1 MARIFSASELPP
13 FKEGGGRVFTADELT
28 PIDEPLKSTTP
39 PAGMGAAFEA
49 GFMQQDFQPQG
60 FGEKAARFAGEIAPP
75 AFGAIAGTPGGP
87 AGMAVGAAAGESVRQ
102 TVRAAMGEDVGALE
116 AITKPAKEAALQY
129 TGAKYIGP
137 MVGKAINKL
146 AKGFADNIAKPA
158 MAFLSKVP
166 EDQIQRAYDKP
177 SQVWAMVGKDQSDI
191 SNSAKTFV
199 ALVNDNINAASTRY
213 AELVDLAVK
222 SGKYSGL
229 KFNLKADMAPVI
241 TETRKSFGYGLKGR
255 IGDKA
260 EAKVFQEFAE
270 ATNKL
275 DKASIEDVYFL
286 QRDINNAIRRA
297 EGKPLSAALGK
308 LKSAVNA
315 RLSQEA
321 PEIAQAN
328 ALYAKAMDSAEDFA
342 RLLRTETP
350 ATAIRQAQVK
360 QSTLWD
366 DMVKFADET
375 AAGRKALDDFFDT
388 EAGVA
393 MTKVVPKMGQSG
405 FYPTIGLVLGGLTAT
420 AGPGVGALGAITTV
434 PFFSP
439 RLTGIAAMAA
449 RGAVEAAKVI
459 GPKVVTPVAAAAVS
473 PMLPDPES
481 IKAAY
486 KSGKLSKVEAAQM
499 LREQHGFK

>member
-1 MARIFSASELPP
+1 MPRIFSAEELTPVN
-13 FKEGGGRVFTADELT
+13 EGRGRVFTAEELK
-28 PIDEPLKSTTP
+28 PAEDLKDAVG
-39 PAGMGAAFEA
+39 PARGAGEAFKA
-49 GFMQQDFQPQG
+49 GFFEQPFEPQT
-60 FGEKAARFAGEIAPP
+60 FGEKAARFAGEIAPS
-75 AFGAIAGTPGGP
+75 AIGGIAGTPGGP

-102 TVRAAMGEDVGALE
+102 TVRAAMGEDVSALE
-116 AITKPAKEAALQY
+116 AVIKPAKEAVLQY

-137 MVGKAINKL
+137 MVGKAIDKL
-146 AKGFADNIAKPA
+146 TSGFAENIAKPA

-177 SQVWAMVGKDQSDI
+177 SQVWAMVGKTQADI
-191 SNSAKTFV
+191 SESAKTFV

-213 AELVDLAVK
+213 SELVDLAVK

-241 TETRKSFGYGLKGR
+241 DETRKSFGYGLKGR
-255 IGDKA
+255 VGDKA
-260 EAKVFQEFAE
+260 EAKIFQEFAE

-328 ALYAKAMDSAEDFA
+328 ALYGKAMESAEDFA

-388 EAGVA
+388 EAGEA

-405 FYPTIGLVLGGLTAT
+405 FYPAIALVLGGLTAT
-420 AGPGVGALGAITTV
+420 AGPGAGAVGAALTV

-449 RGAVEAAKVI
+449 RGAAEAAKVVGPRVATPI
-459 GPKVVTPVAAAAVS
+459 GAAAVS
-473 PMLPDPES
+473 PMLPEE
-481 IKAAY
+481 IKSLY
-486 KSGKLSKVEAAQM
+486 KSGKLSKAEAAQM
-499 LREQHGFK
+499 LRDQHGFK